1 MKKKGIIWNM
11 AKSLVFVAVMATGL
25 TACVDNGDNPAEIS
39 DQDGI
44 NSKNFEDPT
53 TDEMAISVND
63 NMPAA
68 VISQFS
74 ESSMGAALVRRL
86 KDPTDDINDNTK
98 LLLLKASDFSKLSE
112 QQWLALAKLMRKGG
126 YIAIEK
132 PTNQQMLALGLT
144 LVAVLLQAEEDLLT
158 ADGDIRI
165 NDETP
170 AAARQVAS
178 AAEERMK
185 ARLQNIQSRTR
196 GSIEDALKKVVAEM
210 VILGWDSYY
219 VCESFNEAKAL
230 FAITDGNGNT
240 TMEEDTAPIQEY
252 SKFRSGLMAD
262 GAALWLN
269 TRGQAKQERQ
279 AKARQLQQTRGDAD
293 GCINDLMSASDE
305 FTYQKKLYSRSS
317 DGGGMYKENAFHET
331 IAVWGVH
338 NTAKNKDYYYVQ
350 QKVRMEIGG
359 KKDDNEV
366 WDPNKTLYRGPYE
379 AHMWYVNSFT
389 YQGKTY
395 THYYGSW
402 LNKYLSKLNLTGEGT
417 IKVEK
422 AIPLTDNNNVSESI
436 AIGESHSET
445 NTLGF
450 SLGGSIGSGG
460 AAFIP
465 SFNYSHGWTDGTSFT
480 MTTTTN
486 AKELKCVKNTNGSEV
501 TWTYECGK
509 TMDPYKNNKDKW
521 CHPMAPDAL
530 TNDVDIENQVCWSVS
545 NPSGSYKLSIYEQPY
560 MKAVMK
566 VSGKG
571 EWCNMTGW
579 MTYEK
584 EFTFKTPNRA
594 VQEWYMDITFPEI
607 GTEGHHGDKG
617 KLIEYLQRQFPD
629 IYQTRQSLA
638 DQTDT
643 SENTIK
649 YLVDYSKSLLLN
661 SDGAQTM
668 RDYALDLGLS
678 QYTIKWYTIDKKHKT
693 YELTIKARE

>member
-1 MKKKGIIWNM
+1 
-11 AKSLVFVAVMATGL
+11 
-25 TACVDNGDNPAEIS
+25 
-39 DQDGI
+39 
-44 NSKNFEDPT
+44 
-53 TDEMAISVND
+53 
-63 NMPAA
+63 
-68 VISQFS
+68 
-74 ESSMGAALVRRL
+74 
-86 KDPTDDINDNTK
+86 
-98 LLLLKASDFSKLSE
+98 
-112 QQWLALAKLMRKGG
+112 
-126 YIAIEK
+126 
-132 PTNQQMLALGLT
+132 
-144 LVAVLLQAEEDLLT
+144 
-158 ADGDIRI
+158 
-165 NDETP
+165 
-170 AAARQVAS
+170 
-178 AAEERMK
+178 
-185 ARLQNIQSRTR
+185 
-196 GSIEDALKKVVAEM
+196 
-210 VILGWDSYY
+210 
-219 VCESFNEAKAL
+219 
-230 FAITDGNGNT
+230 
-240 TMEEDTAPIQEY
+240 MEEDTAPIQEY

-486 AKELKCVKNTNGSEV
+486 AKELKCVKNT
-501 TWTYECGK
+501 
-509 TMDPYKNNKDKW
+509 
-521 CHPMAPDAL
+521 
-530 TNDVDIENQVCWSVS
+530 
-545 NPSGSYKLSIYEQPY
+545 SGSYKLSIYEQPY